1 MGRAYAER
9 EAHQHAMLSLQ
20 KRGISMYILRE
31 SNQNVEVTAVEGTA
45 KYQKISGTYNLIG
58 DRGVV
63 SLKYFDLNTENPQGR
78 ITINGLEMESQP
90 YPDAEA
96 EFRQIVDATAVE
108 CKATKQ
114 SFLNLSDIQLT
125 VKRAPQKPK
134 TETPTETEVP
144 EPEPQELTP
153 TEAETAKDPLSS

>member
-1 MGRAYAER
+1 M
-9 EAHQHAMLSLQ
+9 
-20 KRGISMYILRE
+20 
-31 SNQNVEVTAVEGTA
+31 
-45 KYQKISGTYNLIG
+45 IG
-58 DRGVV
+58 DRGVA

-90 YPDAEA
+90 YTDAEA
-96 EFRQIVDATAVE
+96 EFRQIVDAAVVE

-125 VKRAPQKPK
+125 VKQNAQKPPQKPK
-134 TETPTETEVP
+134 ETEVP

>member
-31 SNQNVEVTAVEGTA
+31 SNQNVAEG
-45 KYQKISGTYNLIG
+45 QKISGTYHLIA

-78 ITINGLEMESQP
+78 ITINGLEMESEP
-90 YPDAEA
+90 YSDAEA
-96 EFRQIVDATAVE
+96 EFGRIADAAAAE

-114 SFLNLSDIQLT
+114 SFLNLSDIQLEKKAKT
-125 VKRAPQKPK
+125 TTKPAPQKPK
-134 TETPTETEVP
+134 ETEVP
-144 EPEPQELTP
+144 EDARPEVPELTP
-153 TEAETAKDPLSS
+153 AEAETAKDPLSS

>member
-1 MGRAYAER
+1 
-9 EAHQHAMLSLQ
+9 
-20 KRGISMYILRE
+20 MYILRE

-58 DRGVV
+58 DRGVA

-90 YPDAEA
+90 YTDAEA
-96 EFRQIVDATAVE
+96 EFEKIVDAAVVE

-114 SFLNLSDIQLT
+114 SFLNLSDIQLEKKAKT
-125 VKRAPQKPK
+125 TTKPAPQKPK
-134 TETPTETEVP
+134 EHRTEVP

-153 TEAETAKDPLSS
+153 AEAETAKDPLSS